1 MLTKNGGFV
10 RKTMT
15 IQEYLKQYSKETGIK
30 PKVVDYSGLEE
41 CRKNV
46 IKCNVACKLKYAIP
60 K

>member
-1 MLTKNGGFV
+1 M

-15 IQEYLKQYSKETGIK
+15 IQEYLKQYSKETGVK

-46 IKCNVACKLKYAIP
+46 IKCNVSYKLKYCIA

>member
-1 MLTKNGGFV
+1 M

-46 IKCNVACKLKYAIP
+46 IKCNVAYKLKYDIP